1 MLTPKQMSFSN
12 FLRRAFGGED
22 ADVAEEFD
30 DLDKPAGKPVVDE
43 LTPVVVAE
51 SGPGNGE
58 GIPADM
64 ADAVLAVI
72 NSQFPP
78 ALAACVDPVAQR
90 RWLAE
95 RLGPSLEAYA
105 VSVRSTAIRELT
117 GDKAKIQSE
126 LEELRAERKEVS
138 SKREEQKAALLS
150 EQRQRRA
157 LADRNRDLENKI
169 GELDSEIEQHKL
181 TISSLMNKMR
191 VAEVT
196 DGDGVDELV
205 SELEKLRAQVAG
217 KDAEIAE
224 LAQKVTAAEEVIAR
238 ADSILTDK
246 DKEIADLTEK
256 ISELE
261 SAAALK
267 QALDERR
274 MAAGESGNT
283 DAADAATAPRKR
295 RGRPRKYQNVPP
307 LEGTDSSADLEEID
321 WLLPGGTP
329 AGHVGHVA
337 DPEFG
342 YQPPKHSPAPDSDA
356 QLTLF

>member
-1 MLTPKQMSFSN
+1 MSFSN

-30 DLDKPAGKPVVDE
+30 DLDKP
-43 LTPVVVAE
+43 VAE
-51 SGPGNGE
+51 RVIAE
-58 GIPADM
+58 RTPADVAATGPSNGAGTVPADL

-78 ALAACVDPVAQR
+78 ALAECIDPVAQR
-90 RWLAE
+90 RWLDE
-95 RLGPSLEAYA
+95 RLGRSLEAYA
-105 VSVRSTAIRELT
+105 ASVKSAAIRELT

-196 DGDGVDELV
+196 DNDGVDELT
-205 SELEKLRAQVAG
+205 SELEKLRAQVAE
-217 KDAEIAE
+217 KDAEIADMTR
-224 LAQKVTAAEEVIAR
+224 KVSAAEEVIAR
-238 ADSILTDK
+238 ADTILSDK

-274 MAAGESGNT
+274 VATGEADSPETVEAA
-283 DAADAATAPRKR
+283 AAPRKR
-295 RGRPRKYQNVPP
+295 RGRSRKYQNTPP
-307 LEGTDSSADLEEID
+307 LEGSDSSADLEEID

-329 AGHVGHVA
+329 AGHVGHVS

-342 YQPPKHSPAPDSDA
+342 YQPPKQSPAPDCDA